1 MTDEKTQQ
9 PNGVA
14 SDLNAELGLAHRD
27 FIEHRKDSSFD
38 NVIDDLKKA
47 FYEIR
52 KGKNPDWQGKEIT
65 DDYLCATYPKM
76 KVHFANAQFWHDSK
90 GRSYLDHVL
99 IAAFVLGIECGIK
112 QGEAQGK
119 IELLQKLKG
128 D

>member
-1 MTDEKTQQ
+1 MTKETQQ
-9 PNGVA
+9 ADGLT
-14 SDLNAELGLAHRD
+14 SHLTQELGLAKKQ
-27 FIEHRKDSSFD
+27 FIAARNDDSWE

-47 FYEIR
+47 YYEIR

>member
-1 MTDEKTQQ
+1 MSNEKLGAGLTSHLTQ
-9 PNGVA
+9 
-14 SDLNAELGLAHRD
+14 ELALAHKE
-27 FIEHRKDSSFD
+27 FITARNDESWD
-38 NVIDDLKKA
+38 NIIQDLKKA
-47 FYEIR
+47 YYEIR

-76 KVHFANAQFWHDSK
+76 MVHFANSQFWHDSK

-99 IAAFVLGIECGIK
+99 IAAFVLGMECGIK